1 MHSLLRLEI
10 VVEVAEKQ
18 EQSPVIAELGD
29 LEAVAAISEEQLT
42 RDQRWTL
49 YLCQEQLVQ
58 QKVSLLSLFQ
68 T

>member
-58 QKVSLLSLFQ
+58 QKVSLLTLFQ

>member
-1 MHSLLRLEI
+1 MHNLLRLEI

>member
-1 MHSLLRLEI
+1 MHSLLRLEV